1 MTTGVKYPVI
11 PEGVEIK
18 VSGNPSRLP
27 KKRSS
32 TVFGPLLSSKR
43 YIIHNSDVPN
53 VVRGLIERVFR
64 IRDSA
69 GTLKL
74 VPSPTR
80 DYDQVLLPETNLL
93 LAHPK
98 VHPLSLSGVLP
109 LWHGSKLKVYTT
121 AYESLLAKP
130 LAREDGHLK
139 TFVKCEKISKDKVD
153 PAPRVIQPR
162 SARYN
167 LSLARF
173 IKPNEHNF
181 YKRID
186 QMFDTDN
193 LGDKTVFKGLNAR
206 QAAEHMILKSS
217 RYSTP
222 VYIGLDASR
231 FDQHVSREALI
242 WEHEF
247 YLQAFSYGHDEL
259 RKLLHW
265 QRNNI
270 GRAYLPDGK
279 IKYKVSGRR
288 ASGDMNTS
296 LGNCLI
302 MSSLVHAYCR
312 EQNIAKFSLANNG
325 DDCVVVVEKRD
336 LKKLALI
343 PTWFKDMGFT
353 MKVEEPVFSLEQVD
367 FCQMKVVRGAAG
379 YNICVRNPNT
389 VLSKDLHSTHNFQH
403 DEYMEYLSSV
413 GDCGRNST
421 YGVPILQA
429 FYAAMPRLEIKDKS
443 ILNSMAENQYKMRG
457 GAIETPITSQMR
469 HSFWKAFGYTP
480 DAQIELERMLS
491 RVDYTATLGPVDAT
505 PYASLLQPEN

>member
-1 MTTGVKYPVI
+1 
-11 PEGVEIK
+11 
-18 VSGNPSRLP
+18 
-27 KKRSS
+27 
-32 TVFGPLLSSKR
+32 
-43 YIIHNSDVPN
+43 
-53 VVRGLIERVFR
+53 
-64 IRDSA
+64 
-69 GTLKL
+69 
-74 VPSPTR
+74 
-80 DYDQVLLPETNLL
+80 
-93 LAHPK
+93 
-98 VHPLSLSGVLP
+98 
-109 LWHGSKLKVYTT
+109 
-121 AYESLLAKP
+121 
-130 LAREDGHLK
+130 
-139 TFVKCEKISKDKVD
+139 
-153 PAPRVIQPR
+153 
-162 SARYN
+162 
-167 LSLARF
+167 
-173 IKPNEHNF
+173 
-181 YKRID
+181 
-186 QMFDTDN
+186 
-193 LGDKTVFKGLNAR
+193 
-206 QAAEHMILKSS
+206 
-217 RYSTP
+217 
-222 VYIGLDASR
+222 
-231 FDQHVSREALI
+231 
-242 WEHEF
+242 
-247 YLQAFSYGHDEL
+247 
-259 RKLLHW
+259 
-265 QRNNI
+265 
-270 GRAYLPDGK
+270 
-279 IKYKVSGRR
+279 
-288 ASGDMNTS
+288 
-296 LGNCLI
+296 